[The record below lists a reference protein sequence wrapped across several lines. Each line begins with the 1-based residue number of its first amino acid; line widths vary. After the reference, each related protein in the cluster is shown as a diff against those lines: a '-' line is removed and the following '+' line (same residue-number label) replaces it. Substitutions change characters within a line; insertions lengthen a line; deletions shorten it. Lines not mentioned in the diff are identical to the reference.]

1 LAFSTRI
8 PQGMRELFS
17 SLVPAILQTDNG
29 RAAFLTAY
37 GIEELEPANDGY
49 YEEFHIYVDES
60 GVDLTTL
67 VK

>member
-1 LAFSTRI
+1 MS
-8 PQGMRELFS
+8 PDMRQRFA
-17 SLVPAILQTDNG
+17 SLIPAIMQTDAG
-29 RAAFLTAY
+29 KAAFLTAY

-49 YEEFHIYVDES
+49 YEEFRIYVDES